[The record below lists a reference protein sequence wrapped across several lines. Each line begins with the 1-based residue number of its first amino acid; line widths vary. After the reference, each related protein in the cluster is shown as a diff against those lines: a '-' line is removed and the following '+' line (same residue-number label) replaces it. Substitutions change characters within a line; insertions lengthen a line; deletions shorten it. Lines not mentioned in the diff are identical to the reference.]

1 MWPVFFYHSNHFQ
14 FLRATAKGL
23 KCQMQMQ
30 LLKYL
35 DSWCRLVFF
44 FCLSFMLSVGFQASI
59 SLSVA
64 VCPQGLNT
72 LVSLTSITFA
82 GLCVS
87 LSLSASQKHLQH
99 KDHIVSLTIRCLNF
113 ERLLLTL
120 PHTERKAAKISTIF
134 KVE

>member
-1 MWPVFFYHSNHFQ
+1 MACLFLPQQSFSVPKSNCKRPEMSNANAAVEIF
-14 FLRATAKGL
+14 GL
-23 KCQMQMQ
+23 
-30 LLKYL
+30 
-35 DSWCRLVFF
+35 LVPSHFF

-72 LVSLTSITFA
+72 SVSLTSITFA